1 MKIETRL
8 FIAGAPLFFLAAIVY
23 GFWTYSISPD
33 GHWEPVG
40 TLGILLVGAMVFM
53 VGFYLML
60 TAKRIDERPEDSEN
74 AEIADGAGDQGVFAP
89 WSWWPL
95 AIAGSAALAF
105 LAMAVGW
112 WIMGIA
118 VPLGIIALIGW
129 VFEFSRGTHAH

>member
-8 FIAGAPLFFLAAIVY
+8 FIAGAPLFLLAAAVY
-23 GFWTYSISPD
+23 GFWTYNTSE
-33 GHWEPVG
+33 GWEPVG
-40 TLGILLVGAMVFM
+40 TLCILLVGAMVFM

-60 TAKRIDERPEDSEN
+60 TAKRIDERPEDQVD

-95 AIAGSAALAF
+95 AIAGSSALAF

-112 WIMGIA
+112 WILGIA
-118 VPLGIIALIGW
+118 IPFGIIALVGW
-129 VFEFSRGTHAH
+129 VFEFSRGQHAH